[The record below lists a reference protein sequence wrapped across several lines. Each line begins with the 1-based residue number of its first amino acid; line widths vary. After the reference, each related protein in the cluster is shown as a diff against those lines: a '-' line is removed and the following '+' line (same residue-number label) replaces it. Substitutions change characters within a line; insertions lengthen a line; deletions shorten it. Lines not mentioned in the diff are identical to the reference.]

1 MIESLKEKA
10 SGERRYYVVVK
21 GDIEGTF
28 DYEDLLP
35 EDTVADYDPFH
46 GYRVLSNVPHYKSL
60 LTRKQAKEVVK
71 SLKRGG
77 YRAVI
82 WDAYKE
88 KPVTE
93 EVKPMSKAEEL
104 IKLINEKL
112 EISTDDAKAIGALL
126 KNAAYLGVRVI
137 DKEKDLY
144 AVKISVAGNDIVE
157 IFTKRE
163 GNKVVFDKAEL
174 DETGIKAFIEWFN
187 EKLKDVLKGGGK

>member
-1 MIESLKEKA
+1 
-10 SGERRYYVVVK
+10 
-21 GDIEGTF
+21 
-28 DYEDLLP
+28 
-35 EDTVADYDPFH
+35 
-46 GYRVLSNVPHYKSL
+46 
-60 LTRKQAKEVVK
+60 
-71 SLKRGG
+71 
-77 YRAVI
+77 
-82 WDAYKE
+82 
-88 KPVTE
+88 
-93 EVKPMSKAEEL
+93 MSKAEEL

-144 AVKISVAGNDIVE
+144 AVKISIAGNDIVE